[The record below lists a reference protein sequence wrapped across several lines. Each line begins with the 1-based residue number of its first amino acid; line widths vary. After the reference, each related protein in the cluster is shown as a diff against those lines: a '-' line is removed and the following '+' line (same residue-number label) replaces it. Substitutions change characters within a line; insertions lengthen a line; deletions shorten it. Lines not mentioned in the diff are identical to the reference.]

1 MIERLRILVIGS
13 GGREHALARTLSH
26 SPSVDIVHVCPG
38 NGGTALSS
46 STSDDDSAVLN
57 FDIPVDDFTSL
68 VSHAKKHGINLV
80 VPGPEAPLV
89 AGICSYFQA
98 VGIRCF
104 GPSRAAARME
114 GSKAHAKEFMQR
126 HGIPTAS
133 FRNLADY
140 EEARRYLDGVGHQVV
155 IKADGLAA
163 GKGVM
168 IPKSRDEAQKAL
180 KAIMLDRQFGTAGD
194 EVVIEE
200 FLEGEELSVLTFSDG
215 YTIKSLPPAQD
226 HKRIFDGDTGP
237 NTGGMGCYAP
247 TKVASMELMA
257 EINRTILQPTIDCM
271 RREGTPFVGLLFT
284 GLMVTKSGPKVIEYN
299 VRFGD
304 PEIQTLL
311 PLLSKDTDLA
321 RVMLACTE
329 HWLDGVELK
338 VEPKFSAT
346 VVASAEGYPGS
357 YVKHRPMR
365 FDPVPKDTY
374 IFHAGTELDKNKKLV
389 TVGGR
394 VIAATATAA
403 SLEEAV
409 AKAYRGI
416 KTVHF
421 EGMHYRTD
429 IAHRALKATTTTT
442 TANTKPTSPSS
453 PAPPSSPGR
462 PNENKNTPLTYA
474 SAGVSISSGNALIQ
488 RIKPLI
494 ASTSRPGSPHTTIGG
509 FGGSFD
515 LNSANLSL
523 PPLAP
528 TLIAAID
535 GVGTKLKIA
544 FAMGKHDTVG
554 IDLVAMNVNDLVVQG
569 AEPVLFLDA
578 FTTSKL
584 DVEVAAEFVAG
595 VARGCREAGCAL
607 VGGETAEMPGLLVGG
622 EYDVIG
628 AAVGVVD
635 TRGWSASSPTP
646 PPWSRA
652 TCSWRWP
659 AAGATPTASAWCAR
673 SSRASGSP
681 TSTRPPGI
689 PAPASASAC
698 SRPRASTCAAC

>member
-1 MIERLRILVIGS
+1 MSVQATAGP
-13 GGREHALARTLSH
+13 H
-26 SPSVDIVHVCPG
+26 SPP
-38 NGGTALSS
+38 
-46 STSDDDSAVLN
+46 
-57 FDIPVDDFTSL
+57 PPPPPDDFTSL

-140 EEARRYLDGVGHQVV
+140 DEARRYLDGVGHRVV

-163 GKGVM
+163 GKGVV
-168 IPKSRDEAQKAL
+168 IPQAKDEAQKAL

-284 GLMVTKSGPKVIEYN
+284 GLMITPSGPKVIEYN

-346 VVASAEGYPGS
+346 VVASAEGYPGA

-403 SLEEAV
+403 TLEEAV

-429 IAHRALKATTTTT
+429 IAHRALKATTIT
-442 TANTKPTSPSS
+442 
-453 PAPPSSPGR
+453 
-462 PNENKNTPLTYA
+462 
-474 SAGVSISSGNALIQ
+474 
-488 RIKPLI
+488 
-494 ASTSRPGSPHTTIGG
+494 
-509 FGGSFD
+509 
-515 LNSANLSL
+515 
-523 PPLAP
+523 
-528 TLIAAID
+528 
-535 GVGTKLKIA
+535 
-544 FAMGKHDTVG
+544 
-554 IDLVAMNVNDLVVQG
+554 
-569 AEPVLFLDA
+569 
-578 FTTSKL
+578 
-584 DVEVAAEFVAG
+584 
-595 VARGCREAGCAL
+595 
-607 VGGETAEMPGLLVGG
+607 
-622 EYDVIG
+622 
-628 AAVGVVD
+628 
-635 TRGWSASSPTP
+635 TRGGMVALSPFQN
-646 PPWSRA
+646 
-652 TCSWRWP
+652 
-659 AAGATPTASAWCAR
+659 
-673 SSRASGSP
+673 
-681 TSTRPPGI
+681 
-689 PAPASASAC
+689 
-698 SRPRASTCAAC
+698 